1 MINFNSIKTYPIRE
15 RKNKVTIRDF
25 AKPVLPDRSFQNFLD
40 HLPEFLAVK
49 NIKSVASAIAQAY
62 RKSKPVILAMGGHVV
77 KVGLSPLIIDL
88 MRRKIIT
95 AVAMNGSGA
104 IHDYEISLIG
114 ETSEDVA
121 EEIKTGRFGMAE
133 ETGRALNEA
142 AHIGMKNNIGYGNAA
157 GKLIIDEKN
166 PHTPFSI
173 LAAGFENNI
182 PVTVHIALGTDI
194 IHMHPSAD
202 GKALGEATFHD
213 YRKLT
218 DVICG
223 LDGGV
228 WINLG
233 SAVILPEIF
242 VKAVSVARNLGYP
255 LNNITTVNMDMVQH
269 YRPTENVVQRPTL
282 GSGSGYAITGHHE
295 IMFPLLRMMT
305 LCELGIFEK

>member
-1 MINFNSIKTYPIRE
+1 MNISDIKTYPIRE
-15 RKNKVTIRDF
+15 RKNKVRISDF
-25 AKPVLPDRSFQNFLD
+25 AKPVLPDRSFQSYLD

-49 NIKSVASAIAQAY
+49 NMKSVAAAVA
-62 RKSKPVILAMGGHVV
+62 RAHRNGKPVILAMGGHAV
-77 KVGLSPLIIDL
+77 KTGLSPLIIDL
-88 MRRKIIT
+88 MERKIIT

-121 EEIKTGRFGMAE
+121 EEIRTGRFGLAE

-142 AHIGMKNNIGYGNAA
+142 AQRGMMDQTGYGKAAGHYILDKNNPYIEY
-157 GKLIIDEKN
+157 
-166 PHTPFSI
+166 SI
-173 LAAGFENNI
+173 LAAGCRLKI
-182 PVTVHIALGTDI
+182 PVTVHVAIGTDI

-202 GKALGEATFHD
+202 GKALGDVTFRD

-218 DVICG
+218 EMVCS

-228 WINLG
+228 WVNLG

-255 LNNITTVNMDMVQH
+255 LNNITTVNMDMIQH
-269 YRPTENVVQRPTL
+269 YRPTENVVHRPTL
-282 GSGSGYAITGHHE
+282 GSGCGYALTGHHE
-295 IMFPLLRMMT
+295 LMFPLLRMMV
-305 LCELGIFEK
+305 LCELGVFEK

>member
-1 MINFNSIKTYPIRE
+1 MNFSDIKTYPIRE
-15 RKNKVTIRDF
+15 RKNKVRISDF
-25 AKPVLPDRSFQNFLD
+25 AKPVLPDRSFQNYLD

-49 NIKSVASAIAQAY
+49 NMKSVAAAIAQAH
-62 RKSKPVILAMGGHVV
+62 RKGSPVILAMGGHVI
-77 KVGLSPLIIDL
+77 KVGLSALVIDL

-104 IHDYEISLIG
+104 IHDYELSLIG

-142 AHIGMKNNIGYGNAA
+142 ARQGMLNQTGYGEAA
-157 GKLIIDEKN
+157 GKLILEEKN
-166 PHTPFSI
+166 PHAEFSI
-173 LAAGFENNI
+173 LAAGYQNNI
-182 PVTVHIALGTDI
+182 PVTVHVALGTDI
-194 IHMHPSAD
+194 IHMHPAAN
-202 GKALGEATFHD
+202 GKALGEATFQD

-218 DVICG
+218 EIICG

-228 WINLG
+228 WVNLG

-255 LNNITTVNMDMVQH
+255 LNQITTVNMDMVQH
-269 YRPTENVVQRPTL
+269 YRPMENVVNRPTL
-282 GSGSGYAITGHHE
+282 GTGSGFALTGHHE
-295 IMFPLLRMMT
+295 LMFPLLRMMA
-305 LCELGIFEK
+305 LCELGVFNK